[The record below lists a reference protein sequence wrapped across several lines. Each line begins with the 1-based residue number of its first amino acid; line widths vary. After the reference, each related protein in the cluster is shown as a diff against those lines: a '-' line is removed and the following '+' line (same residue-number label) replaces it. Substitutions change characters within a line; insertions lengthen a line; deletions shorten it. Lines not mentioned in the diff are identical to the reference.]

1 MTIAVLDS
9 NIFISAFLFNGNQ
22 RKLLEYAL
30 AGKYR
35 IAISDMILDELR
47 DVLTRPK
54 FKLTQEQVKK
64 IINEIEALCMLYF
77 PTEAIKDACR
87 DSDDNI
93 ILECAVAAKA
103 EYIIT
108 GDDDLLSIG
117 EYKSITIMNSAD
129 FLKIVSGI

>member
-22 RKLLEYAL
+22 RRLLEYAL

-35 IAISDMILDELR
+35 IAISDMILDEIR
-47 DVLTRPK
+47 DVLSRPK
-54 FKLTQEQVKK
+54 FKLTREQVKK
-64 IINEIEALCMLYF
+64 IINEIESLCTLYF
-77 PTEAIKDACR
+77 PAETIKGACR

-103 EYIIT
+103 DYIIT
-108 GDDDLLSIG
+108 GDDDLLSIK
-117 EYKSITIMNSAD
+117 EYRSIAILNSAD
-129 FLKIVSGI
+129 FLKIVSGL